1 MAELTE
7 KELQEI
13 FGGTFNPPTSGTSHP
28 TYYITDE
35 WIERFLKGEITPE
48 EFTCLTNLTSFLL
61 PEASTTT
68 NPFKLLPFGFILFL
82 RIVVIT

>member
-48 EFTCLTNLTSFLL
+48 EFYEHLN
-61 PEASTTT
+61 E
-68 NPFKLLPFGFILFL
+68 K
-82 RIVVIT
+82 